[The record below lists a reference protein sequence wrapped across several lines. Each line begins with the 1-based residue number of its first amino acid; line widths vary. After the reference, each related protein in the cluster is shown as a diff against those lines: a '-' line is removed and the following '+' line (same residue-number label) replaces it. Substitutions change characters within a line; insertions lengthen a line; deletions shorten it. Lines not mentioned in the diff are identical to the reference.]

1 MAGGKR
7 IKAVTSSEV
16 FKLFPLPS
24 CLRRQNFTRQSFLF
38 AGELINCLTLWS
50 MRSNDEAAFRKLSN
64 TSGKSHCVCVCSEH
78 GGNTDA
84 AIDTPIAVAPGMWSW
99 SVQRWYQTNR
109 GCSSGNNNNVSRTE
123 SEAKDTRSGLGI
135 VWIWTI
141 QSPISTLMSVINSG
155 YWQLSK

>member
-24 CLRRQNFTRQSFLF
+24 CLRRQNFTRPSFLF

-50 MRSNDEAAFRKLSN
+50 MRSNDEAAFRKLLN

-99 SVQRWYQTNR
+99 SVQRRYQTNR
-109 GCSSGNNNNVSRTE
+109 GCSSGNNNNDWKWSKGHSVRVGYRVDLNHSE
-123 SEAKDTRSGLGI
+123 SNFHSDVGDQF
-135 VWIWTI
+135 WILTA
-141 QSPISTLMSVINSG
+141 V
-155 YWQLSK
+155 